1 MVSIQPAP
9 TGKDPHLLFDISS
22 LGVTGRNAGLL
33 KFEFNCVGN
42 NTEPRLQ
49 IYWWGDERDG
59 PFEASSVKFTGE
71 NGILIVPLDASPW
84 WLGLSKVKGLR
95 FDLDN
100 ASACIAFKITNIS
113 LFQRDGN
120 HP

>member
-1 MVSIQPAP
+1 
-9 TGKDPHLLFDISS
+9 
-22 LGVTGRNAGLL
+22 
-33 KFEFNCVGN
+33 
-42 NTEPRLQ
+42 
-49 IYWWGDERDG
+49 
-59 PFEASSVKFTGE
+59 VKFTGE